1 MNQIPY
7 NMNNNFSYQCPMTGK
22 TFEFS
27 RDKASKNEAFAQ
39 QQVHTGGEIQRLER
53 LAGRQL
59 SFRELVRSSRV
70 EREQAAAS
78 AKAEATAAEE
88 AAKKPQGVHP
98 LVEAILGCS
107 SDHSV
112 IRDVCS

>member
-1 MNQIPY
+1 MDSIPY
-7 NMNNNFSYQCPMTGK
+7 NMNTNWSYACPLTGK
-22 TFEFS
+22 TFEFN
-27 RDKASKNEAFAQ
+27 RDKSSKTEAFAQ
-39 QQVHTGGEIQRLER
+39 QQAHTGAEIQRQER

-59 SFRELVRSSRV
+59 SHRELIRASRV

-78 AKAEATAAEE
+78 AKAEAAGE
-88 AAKKPQGVHP
+88 AVQKPQGLDP

-112 IRDVCS
+112 KRQ